1 MAVDERYMR
10 EALEQAYRAEQCGEI
25 PVGAVIVDQDGNVL
39 SKAHNLCEHQQ
50 LPTAHAEMLAIEAA
64 CKEKGTWRLSDCT
77 LYATLEPC
85 PMCMGAIIHARVKR
99 VVFGAFDP
107 RAGACGS
114 LIDLSEYPLESVPTV
129 TGGVL
134 GEECISPIRRFFRD
148 VRAKNETNDLKR
160 EV

>member
-10 EALEQAYRAEQCGEI
+10 AALEEASLAECCGEI
-25 PVGAVIVDQDGNVL
+25 PVGALIVDADGKVL
-39 SKAHNLCEHQQ
+39 SKAHNLCEMQQ
-50 LPTAHAEMLAIEAA
+50 LPTAHAEILAVEAA
-64 CKEKGTWRLSDCT
+64 CKATGTWRLSDCT
-77 LYATLEPC
+77 LYVTLEPC

-114 LIDLSEYPLESVPTV
+114 LIDLSQYPLESVPTV

-134 GEECISPIRRFFRD
+134 GEECLSPIRRFFRD
-148 VRAKNETNDLKR
+148 TRTKKLK
-160 EV
+160 

>member
-10 EALEQAYRAEQCGEI
+10 EALEQAYWAEQCGEI
-25 PVGAVIVDQDGNVL
+25 PVGALIVDQDGNVL
-39 SKAHNLCEHQQ
+39 SKAHNLCEKQQ
-50 LPTAHAEMLAIEAA
+50 LPTAHAELLALEAA

-134 GEECISPIRRFFRD
+134 GEECISPIRRFFRNT
-148 VRAKNETNDLKR
+148 RAQK
-160 EV
+160 